1 MSDGY
6 YDDCTIKIID
16 SEGNES
22 NSLTIPPFTVN
33 TTVIDTTAPTVSVI
47 AATITSS
54 GNAVVQSS
62 ETGTAYLVNT
72 SVTVSNLASIIGAAD
87 NQWNSIPISSAST
100 NTDLAATGLVT
111 GTYKVYVLDA
121 AGNLSSASSNSVT
134 VTDSSLMGGAIQGAV
149 LSDPDDV
156 TTFAGPPAGTTTAVT
171 TQAVA
176 DATGTDARFYY
187 PSKITTDGTN
197 LYVAEYLG
205 NRIRKIVIA
214 TADVTTLAGSGET
227 ATTDGT
233 GTDAKFNRPFGIT
246 TDGTNLYVAE
256 YTGNKI
262 RKIVIA
268 TGVVTT
274 LAGSGT
280 ANTTDGTGTDAN
292 FYNPSGITTDGTS
305 LYVAGYTSNKI
316 RKIE

>member
-1 MSDGY
+1 M
-6 YDDCTIKIID
+6 
-16 SEGNES
+16 
-22 NSLTIPPFTVN
+22 
-33 TTVIDTTAPTVSVI
+33 
-47 AATITSS
+47 
-54 GNAVVQSS
+54 
-62 ETGTAYLVNT
+62 
-72 SVTVSNLASIIGAAD
+72 
-87 NQWNSIPISSAST
+87 
-100 NTDLAATGLVT
+100 T
-111 GTYKVYVLDA
+111 GTYKVYVIDA

-134 VTDSSLMGGAIQGAV
+134 VTDSSLMGGAIQGVV

-156 TTFAGPPAGTTTAVT
+156 TTFAGPPVGTTTRATSLV
-171 TQAVA
+171 V
-176 DATGTDARFYY
+176 DNATGTDARFYY

-214 TADVTTLAGSGET
+214 TADVTTLAGSGES

-233 GTDAKFNRPFGIT
+233 GTDAAFKAPFGIT

-256 YTGNKI
+256 FTGNKI